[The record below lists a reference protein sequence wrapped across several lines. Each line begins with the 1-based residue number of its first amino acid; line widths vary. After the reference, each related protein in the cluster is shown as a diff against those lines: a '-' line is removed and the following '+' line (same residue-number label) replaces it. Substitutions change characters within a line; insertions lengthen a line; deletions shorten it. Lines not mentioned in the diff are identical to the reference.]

1 MRALNMKAII
11 IDDEPKARRLLTVI
25 VEESC
30 PKITSIVEAE
40 NLLDGIQLIKETRPQ
55 IVFLDIEMPEHSGL
69 EILDFLDRDE
79 LNFEI
84 VFTTAY
90 SDYAIQAFELS
101 AVDYILKPIRPQ
113 KVIEA
118 VNKVIDTLGKTSV
131 NVKLEELKA
140 ALASANFKKIALPV
154 ADGITFV
161 AFDDIITLVAD
172 GMYTKITT
180 TKEEYLISKPLRH
193 FADLLEKIPT
203 FYRPHR
209 SYLINLAF
217 IKQYVKSDGG
227 YILMDNDTTVSISK
241 EKRDEFL
248 TLVSGI

>member
-1 MRALNMKAII
+1 MKAII
-11 IDDEPKARRLLTVI
+11 IDDEPKARRLLNVI
-25 VEESC
+25 LQENC
-30 PKITSIVEAE
+30 PKVTNILEAE
-40 NLLDGIQLIKETRPQ
+40 NLLDGIQLIKEHQPEV
-55 IVFLDIEMPEHSGL
+55 VFLDIEMPEHSGL

-101 AVDYILKPIRPQ
+101 AVDYILKPLRPQ

-118 VNKVIDTLGKTSV
+118 VDKVTATLGTTSI
-131 NVKLEELKA
+131 NEKLEELKT
-140 ALASANFKKIALPV
+140 ALASSNFKKIALPV

-161 AFDDIITLVAD
+161 AFDEIITLEAD
-172 GMYTKITT
+172 GMYTKINTV
-180 TKEEYLISKPLRH
+180 KEEYLISKPLRH
-193 FADLLEKIPT
+193 FAELLQKIPT

-209 SYLINLAF
+209 SHLINLSF

-227 YILMDNDTTVSISK
+227 YILMDNDKAVSISK
-241 EKRDEFL
+241 EKKEEFL
-248 TLVSGI
+248 HLVQNL